1 MNRTSSDDEI
11 KAKLTTESEERTTS
25 DDTLKDSIVEETN
38 SRIKADSNLQSSI
51 TAVNER
57 VDTLVGELTTE
68 EETRQNADVSL
79 QSNIDA
85 EIVNRQTADN
95 TLQTNID
102 AESTTRQS
110 ADTFLQTSINTETEA
125 REKADAAKAEKV
137 HSHVV
142 ADISDY
148 EPYDDTEVRGLISA
162 ESTARTGA
170 DAKKVG
176 YQEVQGNT
184 LYMYSDNSKATLLA
198 TLELPKAPVQDVQ
211 LAGNSIV
218 ADGVADLSSIQQDYV
233 DGILCSSD
241 ETQAL
246 TTQQK
251 IDARNRIDAVGNS
264 WELIES
270 IELTADTAGDPI
282 AKTSFPDGTPYELS
296 ECFVQ
301 ITYPKG
307 IDSSG
312 AKGFGRINFYNE
324 NEAILR
330 SLPSMCEASTSLS
343 TDVYVYV
350 HAKGGNLGLCR
361 YTKAG
366 KLGSTNNWNIY
377 SGYGAVA
384 NFGNITAIK
393 GFTGEIFP
401 KGTIIDIY
409 GIRA

>member
-1 MNRTSSDDEI
+1 MSDYYQ
-11 KAKLTTESEERTTS
+11 K
-25 DDTLKDSIVEETN
+25 EET
-38 SRIKADSNLQSSI
+38 Q
-51 TAVNER
+51 
-57 VDTLVGELTTE
+57 ELL
-68 EETRQNADVSL
+68 A
-79 QSNIDA
+79 
-85 EIVNRQTADN
+85 
-95 TLQTNID
+95 
-102 AESTTRQS
+102 
-110 ADTFLQTSINTETEA
+110 
-125 REKADAAKAEKV
+125 KKAEKV

-148 EPYDDTEVRGLISA
+148 ESYDDTEVRGLISA
-162 ESTARTGA
+162 ESTARAEA

-184 LYMYSDNSKATLLA
+184 LYMYSDDTKATLLA
-198 TLELPKAPVQDVQ
+198 TLELPTAPVQDVQ

-218 ADGVADLSSIQQDYV
+218 ADGVADLSSIQQNYV
-233 DGILCSSD
+233 DGILCSAD
-241 ETQAL
+241 EAQAL

-251 IDARNRIDAVGNS
+251 IDARNRIEAVGNS

-270 IELTADTAGDPI
+270 VELTADTAGDSI
-282 AKTSFPDGTPYELS
+282 VKAAFPDGTPYELS

-301 ITYPKG
+301 TTYPKG

-312 AKGFGRINFYNE
+312 AKGFGRIYFYNE
-324 NEAILR
+324 NETILR

-343 TDVYVYV
+343 TNTYVYV
-350 HAKGGNLGLCR
+350 HAKGGDLGLCR

-366 KLGSTNNWNIY
+366 KLGSANNWNIY